1 MRKLALFFFL
11 LQIASAAHAATR
23 VTVSQLEQMLSNARV
38 TPDLSLALELSDLE
52 LTERLTSARA
62 DPLSAELPGPY
73 SRRSLLVLA
82 DMSAFLDPPADETAA
97 NPPPDLDAQRKMIAL
112 TSEYLNKTLHRMPDF
127 FATRETTSFQSK
139 VLLGVPS
146 QALLPAGKEAWTVFY
161 SDGGE
166 KIRSGRRHSKKSGM
180 TTNGEFGNILETV
193 MDDAA
198 IGDLVW
204 NRWEKGSEELLA
216 VYRFAI
222 TKRRNS
228 HYSVNGLPTAY
239 QGEIAIDPSDG
250 SIRRVIVKAL
260 LEPGEPLTIA
270 ESAVEYGPVDLGG
283 KVYICPLKGVA
294 FSEGTRLRWLNDVV
308 FKDYHLFRANMR
320 ILPTISDHP

>member
-1 MRKLALFFFL
+1 LRKLALFFFL

-146 QALLPAGKEAWTVFY
+146 QALLPAGKEAWTAFY

-228 HYSVNGLPTAY
+228 HYSVNGLPTA
-239 QGEIAIDPSDG
+239 
-250 SIRRVIVKAL
+250 VKAL

>member
-1 MRKLALFFFL
+1 MEWEGDLRKLALFFFL

-228 HYSVNGLPTAY
+228 HYSVNGLPTA
-239 QGEIAIDPSDG
+239 
-250 SIRRVIVKAL
+250 VKAL

>member
-1 MRKLALFFFL
+1 
-11 LQIASAAHAATR
+11 
-23 VTVSQLEQMLSNARV
+23 MLSNARV

-146 QALLPAGKEAWTVFY
+146 QALLPAGKEAWTAFY

-228 HYSVNGLPTAY
+228 HYSVNGLPTA
-239 QGEIAIDPSDG
+239 
-250 SIRRVIVKAL
+250 VKAL

>member
-1 MRKLALFFFL
+1 LRKLALFFFL

-228 HYSVNGLPTAY
+228 HYSVNGLPTA
-239 QGEIAIDPSDG
+239 
-250 SIRRVIVKAL
+250 VKAL

>member
-1 MRKLALFFFL
+1 
-11 LQIASAAHAATR
+11 
-23 VTVSQLEQMLSNARV
+23 MLSNARV

-146 QALLPAGKEAWTVFY
+146 QALLPAGKEAWTAFY
-161 SDGGE
+161 SAGGA
-166 KIRSGRRHSKKSGM
+166 KIRSGRR
-180 TTNGEFGNILETV
+180 
-193 MDDAA
+193 
-198 IGDLVW
+198 
-204 NRWEKGSEELLA
+204 
-216 VYRFAI
+216 
-222 TKRRNS
+222 
-228 HYSVNGLPTAY
+228 
-239 QGEIAIDPSDG
+239 
-250 SIRRVIVKAL
+250 
-260 LEPGEPLTIA
+260 
-270 ESAVEYGPVDLGG
+270 
-283 KVYICPLKGVA
+283 
-294 FSEGTRLRWLNDVV
+294 
-308 FKDYHLFRANMR
+308 
-320 ILPTISDHP
+320 

>member
-1 MRKLALFFFL
+1 LRKLALFFFL

-146 QALLPAGKEAWTVFY
+146 QALLPAGKEAWTAFY
-161 SDGGE
+161 SAGGE

-228 HYSVNGLPTAY
+228 HYSVNGLPTA
-239 QGEIAIDPSDG
+239 
-250 SIRRVIVKAL
+250 VKAL

>member
-1 MRKLALFFFL
+1 LALFFFL

-127 FATRETTSFQSK
+127 FATQETTSFQSK

-228 HYSVNGLPTAY
+228 HYSVNGLPTA
-239 QGEIAIDPSDG
+239 
-250 SIRRVIVKAL
+250 VKAL

-270 ESAVEYGPVDLGG
+270 GSAVEYGPVDLGG

>member
-1 MRKLALFFFL
+1 MKNGNY
-11 LQIASAAHAATR
+11 
-23 VTVSQLEQMLSNARV
+23 V
-38 TPDLSLALELSDLE
+38 
-52 LTERLTSARA
+52 
-62 DPLSAELPGPY
+62 GPRGG
-73 SRRSLLVLA
+73 SCG
-82 DMSAFLDPPADETAA
+82 
-97 NPPPDLDAQRKMIAL
+97 
-112 TSEYLNKTLHRMPDF
+112 HRMPDF

-228 HYSVNGLPTAY
+228 HYSVTHFPRPTRAKLRS
-239 QGEIAIDPSDG
+239 IRLMDPS
-250 SIRRVIVKAL
+250 V
-260 LEPGEPLTIA
+260 
-270 ESAVEYGPVDLGG
+270 ESS
-283 KVYICPLKGVA
+283 LKH
-294 FSEGTRLRWLNDVV
+294 
-308 FKDYHLFRANMR
+308 Y
-320 ILPTISDHP
+320 

>member
-146 QALLPAGKEAWTVFY
+146 QALLPAGKEAWTAFY

-228 HYSVNGLPTAY
+228 HYSVNGLPTA
-239 QGEIAIDPSDG
+239 
-250 SIRRVIVKAL
+250 VKAL

>member
-1 MRKLALFFFL
+1 LALFFFL

-146 QALLPAGKEAWTVFY
+146 QALLPAGKEAWTAFY

-228 HYSVNGLPTAY
+228 HYSVNGLPTA
-239 QGEIAIDPSDG
+239 
-250 SIRRVIVKAL
+250 VKAL

>member
-228 HYSVNGLPTAY
+228 HYSVNGLPTA
-239 QGEIAIDPSDG
+239 
-250 SIRRVIVKAL
+250 VKAL